1 MGQQEIGGEGMKAI
15 CLLSGGLD
23 STVTLACALR
33 QGYEVTAL
41 TINYGQ
47 RHMREL
53 DAAKAVTAYYSV
65 PHVLMDFPLAG
76 FRSALTDGSIP
87 VPDRGIDEI
96 GYDIPATYVPARNIV
111 FLSLAAGMAESID
124 ASAVF
129 IGANVID
136 YSGYPDCR
144 PEFFQAFEAMLA
156 VGTKRGVLGHPVRIE
171 HPILT
176 KSKAEIV
183 KMGLKLEAPLH
194 LTWSC
199 YRGGERAC
207 GHCDSCVLR
216 LKGFREAGVEDP
228 VPYEGR

>member
-1 MGQQEIGGEGMKAI
+1 MKAI

-23 STVTLACALR
+23 STVTLAYALH

-47 RHMREL
+47 RHKREL
-53 DAAKAVTAYYSV
+53 DAARAVTAHYKV
-65 PHVLMDFPLAG
+65 PHIVMDFPLTG
-76 FRSALTDGSIP
+76 FRSALTDESIP
-87 VPDRGIDEI
+87 IPDRKPEEI
-96 GYDIPATYVPARNIV
+96 GYDIPDTYVPARNIV
-111 FLSLAAGMAESID
+111 FLSLAAGLAESVD

-129 IGANVID
+129 IGANAID

-144 PEFFQAFEAMLA
+144 PEFFQSFESMLE

-171 HPILT
+171 HPILKKT
-176 KSKAEIV
+176 KAEIV
-183 KMGLKLEAPLH
+183 KLGMKLEAPLH

-199 YRGGERAC
+199 YRGGEKAC

-216 LKGFREAGVEDP
+216 LKGFKEAGATDP
-228 VPYEGR
+228 VPYEG